1 MTNIPPFLSVIVYG
15 SYNTVHSVQSCSTYP
30 RSVCIPPHGP
40 CDMDNQQVIFSSFFF
55 TWTSFILVGR
65 FAKVI
70 RKRRNQ
76 RCEKFPTDCM
86 FPESVSVNFETTKL
100 CWKQNNVSKLKNV
113 FPYENCDLK
122 PN

>member
-1 MTNIPPFLSVIVYG
+1 MAHIIQCIQYSLVQLTHEAFVFL
-15 SYNTVHSVQSCSTYP
+15 H
-30 RSVCIPPHGP
+30 
-40 CDMDNQQVIFSSFFF
+40 MDNQQVIFSSFFF